1 MSACDKILFGDTHT
15 HSSMKDVW
23 QVITATSAV
32 IWQHCFD
39 VLLIIVLTSSLSI
52 TFCMYFL
59 FCTIRKITSEYS
71 KRERNERIGKNKD
84 KRSMQKYYGHD
95 RSILQHWHRKK
106 FWFKTETIT
115 KRCRRFAPH
124 THIHTQIY
132 SSETNKGII
141 FSYSKTQRPR
151 LAEHKHFVTICL
163 ITYMLQQQHPTAA
176 ALRYFDETKV
186 QSHKLN

>member
-1 MSACDKILFGDTHT
+1 M
-15 HSSMKDVW
+15 
-23 QVITATSAV
+23 ITATSAV

-71 KRERNERIGKNKD
+71 KRERNERIDKNID

-124 THIHTQIY
+124 THTSTRRYIAAKRTK
-132 SSETNKGII
+132 E
-141 FSYSKTQRPR
+141 SYFHIRRHNDRDWQNTS
-151 LAEHKHFVTICL
+151 I
-163 ITYMLQQQHPTAA
+163 
-176 ALRYFDETKV
+176 
-186 QSHKLN
+186 S

>member
-1 MSACDKILFGDTHT
+1 
-15 HSSMKDVW
+15 MKDVW

-124 THIHTQIY
+124 THTSTRRYIAAKRTK
-132 SSETNKGII
+132 E
-141 FSYSKTQRPR
+141 SYFHIRR
-151 LAEHKHFVTICL
+151 HNDRDWHFAFRDNL
-163 ITYMLQQQHPTAA
+163 LNNLHAA
-176 ALRYFDETKV
+176 AATPHSSGASVLWWDKSTK
-186 QSHKLN
+186 S